1 LIFILLAYRNDA
13 LKVFMRK
20 REGSATTM
28 SSETHGGPR
37 TENPGAGPGNE
48 GGPVGG
54 APTSS
59 SIENPDA
66 ASAGLE
72 ALSFEA
78 EQQSV
83 YAEAGVSGDL
93 LALRDAVEA
102 TLLAA
107 SGQAAALSDA
117 PSSQGIVGVGIGL
130 PDPDSVAFGAGGP
143 GEPTLTLFT
152 ECALPRE
159 ALMTQ
164 VAQCAGTRALSS
176 VPVQQVPVGVVDA
189 YSHRARHRP
198 APGGVSVG
206 HVNVTAG
213 TLGSRAIGLT
223 APWTNRH
230 LILSNN
236 HVLANSNVASVNDS
250 IIQQGTADGGRHPAD
265 QIAVLAR
272 WVPISFGGAANL
284 VDAAFGWA
292 WHERIRGE
300 QYYLSGGA
308 PAYYRTGTAPLTAS
322 LGMVVGKSGR
332 TTGLT
337 QGRVTQIGVS
347 VNVNYGGGRVALFR
361 NQIAIQSVNAN
372 PFSAG
377 GDSGSLI
384 WHWAAGVRPVG
395 LLFAGG
401 GGTTFANPIA
411 TVLTALNIR
420 LLP

>member
-1 LIFILLAYRNDA
+1 MASKLGAPT
-13 LKVFMRK
+13 
-20 REGSATTM
+20 G
-28 SSETHGGPR
+28 
-37 TENPGAGPGNE
+37 TENPGEGNDDSS
-48 GGPVGG
+48 PVVENS
-54 APTSS
+54 PSS
-59 SIENPDA
+59 GLENPDA
-66 ASAGLE
+66 ANSGLE
-72 ALSFEA
+72 ALGTEA
-78 EQQSV
+78 EQQAV
-83 YAEAGVSGDL
+83 FAEAGVSDDL
-93 LALRDAVEA
+93 LSMRDAVEA
-102 TLLAA
+102 SLLAA
-107 SGQAAALSDA
+107 SGQIETLSDGG
-117 PSSQGIVGVGIGL
+117 SSQGIVGVGIGL
-130 PDPDSVAFGAGGP
+130 PDPESIAFGVGGP

-152 ECALPRE
+152 ESALPRE
-159 ALMTQ
+159 TLLGQLAES
-164 VAQCAGTRALSS
+164 AGTKALSS
-176 VPVQQVPVGVVDA
+176 VPIQQVVVGSVDA

-206 HVNVTAG
+206 HVSITAG

-223 APWTNRH
+223 APWNNRH

-236 HVLANSNVASVNDS
+236 HVLANSNAARVGDS
-250 IIQQGTADGGRHPAD
+250 ILQPGPADGGRHPGD

-272 WVPISFGGAANL
+272 WVPINFGGAANV

-300 QYYLSGGA
+300 QYYISGGRA
-308 PAYYRTGTAPLTAS
+308 TYYRTGTAPLAAS
-322 LGMVVGKSGR
+322 LGLIVGKSGR

-347 VNVNYGGGRVALFR
+347 VNVNYGAGRVALFR

-384 WHWAAGVRPVG
+384 WHWANGVRPVG

-401 GGTTFANPIA
+401 GGTTFANPIGS
-411 TVLTALNIR
+411 VLAALNIR

>member
-1 LIFILLAYRNDA
+1 
-13 LKVFMRK
+13 M
-20 REGSATTM
+20 ATKQT
-28 SSETHGGPR
+28 TTTPPV
-37 TENPGAGPGNE
+37 ENPDAGGVN
-48 GGPVGG
+48 
-54 APTSS
+54 APTPAQIPSS
-59 SIENPDA
+59 GIENPDA
-66 ASAGLE
+66 GSASLE
-72 ALSFEA
+72 ALQLEA
-78 EQQSV
+78 EQDAVFS
-83 YAEAGVSGDL
+83 EAGVSSDL

-107 SGQAAALSDA
+107 SGDFATLSET
-117 PSSQGIVGVGIGL
+117 PSTQGIVGVGIGL
-130 PDPDSVAFGAGGP
+130 PDPDSVAFGVGGP

-152 ECALPRE
+152 ESNLPRE
-159 ALMTQ
+159 VLLAHL
-164 VAQCAGTRALSS
+164 AQSAGTRALSGM
-176 VPVQQVPVGVVDA
+176 PLQQVPVGAVDA

-206 HVNVTAG
+206 HVDITAG

-223 APWTNRH
+223 APWNNRH
-230 LILSNN
+230 LVLSNN
-236 HVLANSNVASVNDS
+236 HVLANSNAGRVNDS
-250 IIQQGTADGGRHPAD
+250 IIQPGRADGGRHPGD

-272 WVPISFGGAANL
+272 WVPINFGGAPNV

-300 QYYLSGGA
+300 QYYLSNGSA
-308 PAYYRTGTAPLTAS
+308 AYYRTGSAPLTAS
-322 LGMVVGKSGR
+322 LGMTVGKSGR

-337 QGRVTQIGVS
+337 KGRVTQIGVS
-347 VNVNYGGGRVALFR
+347 VNVNFGGGRVALFR

-384 WHWAAGVRPVG
+384 WHWATGVRPVG

-401 GGTTFANPIA
+401 GGTTFANPIGN
-411 TVLTALNIR
+411 VLAALDIR

>member
-1 LIFILLAYRNDA
+1 MAKPSNSNPPA
-13 LKVFMRK
+13 
-20 REGSATTM
+20 
-28 SSETHGGPR
+28 
-37 TENPGAGPGNE
+37 ENPDGSNE
-48 GGPVGG
+48 KTPARSR
-54 APTSS
+54 APATGV
-59 SIENPDA
+59 ENPDA
-66 ASAGLE
+66 GSAGLE
-72 ALSFEA
+72 DLQLEA
-78 EQQSV
+78 EQDAV
-83 YAEAGVSGDL
+83 FAAAGVSSDL
-93 LALRDAVEA
+93 LALRDAVEQ

-107 SGQAAALSDA
+107 SGEFAALSDE
-117 PSSQGIVGVGIGL
+117 PTNQGIVGVGIGL
-130 PDPDSVAFGAGGP
+130 PDPDSIASGVGGP

-152 ECALPRE
+152 ESALPQE
-159 ALMTQ
+159 MLLGLL
-164 VAQCAGTRALSS
+164 AQSAGTRALASL
-176 VPVQQVPVGVVDA
+176 PMQQVPVGTVDA

-206 HVNVTAG
+206 HVDITAG

-223 APWTNRH
+223 APWNNRH

-236 HVLANSNVASVNDS
+236 HVLANSNAGRVNDS
-250 IIQQGTADGGRHPAD
+250 IIQPGRADGGRHPGD

-272 WVPISFGGAANL
+272 WVPINFGGTPNI

-292 WHERIRGE
+292 WSDRIRGG

-308 PAYYRTGTAPLTAS
+308 PSYYSTGTAPLAAS
-322 LGMVVGKSGR
+322 LGLLVGKSGR

-337 QGRVTQIGVS
+337 QGRVTQIGVA
-347 VNVNYGGGRVALFR
+347 VNVNFGGGRVALFR

-384 WHWAAGVRPVG
+384 WHWATGMRPVG

-401 GGTTFANPIA
+401 GNTTFANPIGN
-411 TVLTALNIR
+411 VLAALDIR

>member
-1 LIFILLAYRNDA
+1 MSVKRN
-13 LKVFMRK
+13 
-20 REGSATTM
+20 T
-28 SSETHGGPR
+28 PR
-37 TENPGAGPGNE
+37 TENPGDGNDS
-48 GGPVGG
+48 GPVEG
-54 APTSS
+54 ASS
-59 SIENPDA
+59 PSGLENPDG
-66 ASAGLE
+66 AGVE
-72 ALSFEA
+72 SLSLEA

-83 YAEAGVSGDL
+83 LAEAGVSSDL

-107 SGQAAALSDA
+107 SGQIAAADA
-117 PSSQGIVGVGIGL
+117 GSGQGIVGVGIGL
-130 PDPDSVAFGAGGP
+130 SDPDTMAFAGGP

-152 ECALPRE
+152 ESVLPQE
-159 ALMTQ
+159 ALMSQ
-164 VAQCAGTRALSS
+164 LAQSAGTSALST
-176 VPVQQVPVGVVDA
+176 VPVQQVPVGAVDA

-198 APGGVSVG
+198 APGGVSVA
-206 HVNVTAG
+206 HVSVTAG

-223 APWTNRH
+223 APWNNRH

-236 HVLANSNVASVNDS
+236 HVLANSNAASVGDS
-250 IIQQGTADGGRHPAD
+250 IVQPGPADGGRHPAD

-272 WVPISFGGAANL
+272 WVPINFGGAANF

-308 PAYYRTGTAPLTAS
+308 PAFYRTGTAPLAAT

-384 WHWAAGVRPVG
+384 WQWATGVRPVG

-401 GGTTFANPIA
+401 GGTTFANPIGA
-411 TVLTALNIR
+411 ALAALNIR

>member
-1 LIFILLAYRNDA
+1 MPAKKSDTPHLD
-13 LKVFMRK
+13 
-20 REGSATTM
+20 
-28 SSETHGGPR
+28 
-37 TENPGAGPGNE
+37 NPGEEFDGGSVSGRPTGEGP
-48 GGPVGG
+48 
-54 APTSS
+54 
-59 SIENPDA
+59 ENPDA
-66 ASAGLE
+66 DTAGLD
-72 ALSFEA
+72 ALNYEA
-78 EQQSV
+78 EQQAV
-83 YAEAGVSGDL
+83 FAESGVSDDL

-107 SGQAAALSDA
+107 SGEFNTLSEA
-117 PSSQGIVGVGIGL
+117 PSAEGIVGVGIGL
-130 PDPDSVAFGAGGP
+130 PDPSTVTFGVGGP
-143 GEPTLTLFT
+143 GEPVLTIFT
-152 ECALPRE
+152 ENVLPQE
-159 ALMTQ
+159 AISSQL
-164 VAQCAGTRALSS
+164 AQIAGTRALSS
-176 VPVQQVPVGVVDA
+176 VPVQQIPVGVVDA

-236 HVLANSNVASVNDS
+236 HVLANSNAGHVNDS
-250 IIQQGTADGGRHPAD
+250 IIQPGAADGGRHPGD

-272 WVPISFGGAANL
+272 WVPINFGGAPNF

-300 QYYLSGGA
+300 QYYLSGGN
-308 PAYYRTGTAPLTAS
+308 PAYYRTGTAPLAAS
-322 LGMVVGKSGR
+322 LGLLVGKSGR

-361 NQIAIQSVNAN
+361 NQIAIQSVNGN
-372 PFSAG
+372 PFSSP

-401 GGTTFANPIA
+401 GGVTFANPIGA
-411 TVLTALNIR
+411 ALAALNIR

>member
-1 LIFILLAYRNDA
+1 MNAKAQDA
-13 LKVFMRK
+13 
-20 REGSATTM
+20 
-28 SSETHGGPR
+28 P
-37 TENPGAGPGNE
+37 NP
-48 GGPVGG
+48 
-54 APTSS
+54 
-59 SIENPDA
+59 ENPDTSGQDTPVKGKSSTA
-66 ASAGLE
+66 GPEDPAEAGLE
-72 ALSFEA
+72 ALSVEA
-78 EQQSV
+78 DQQAV
-83 YAEAGVSGDL
+83 LAEAGVSDDL
-93 LALRDAVEA
+93 LELRDAVEA

-107 SGQAAALSDA
+107 SGQIETFAEESPAG
-117 PSSQGIVGVGIGL
+117 GIVGVGIGL
-130 PDPDSVAFGAGGP
+130 PDPDSIAFGVGVP

-152 ECALPRE
+152 ESPLPHE
-159 ALMTQ
+159 QLLSQ
-164 VAQCAGTRALSS
+164 VAESAGTRALSS
-176 VPVQQVPVGVVDA
+176 IPVQQVPVGSVDA
-189 YSHRARHRP
+189 YSFRGRHRP

-206 HVNVTAG
+206 HVNITAG

-230 LILSNN
+230 LVLSNN
-236 HVLANSNVASVNDS
+236 HVLANSNDARVNDS
-250 IIQQGTADGGRHPAD
+250 IVQPGPTDGGRHPGD

-272 WVPISFGGAANL
+272 WVPITFGGAANF

-300 QYYLSGGA
+300 QYFLSGGQS
-308 PAYYRTGTAPLTAS
+308 AYYRTGTAPLAAS

-347 VNVNYGGGRVALFR
+347 VNVNYGAGRVALFR

-384 WHWAAGVRPVG
+384 WQWATGVRPVG

-401 GGTTFANPIA
+401 GGTTFANPIGA
-411 TVLTALNIR
+411 ALAALNIR

>member
-1 LIFILLAYRNDA
+1 MAGKGKD
-13 LKVFMRK
+13 
-20 REGSATTM
+20 
-28 SSETHGGPR
+28 SSQVD
-37 TENPGAGPGNE
+37 NPGE
-48 GGPVGG
+48 DLDGGPVGG
-54 APTSS
+54 TPASSAP
-59 SIENPDA
+59 ENPDA
-66 ASAGLE
+66 DAAGLE
-72 ALSFEA
+72 ALGYEA
-78 EQQSV
+78 EQQTIF
-83 YAEAGVSGDL
+83 AEAGVSDDL

-102 TLLAA
+102 MLLPA
-107 SGQAAALSDA
+107 SGEFAALSEV
-117 PSSQGIVGVGIGL
+117 PSTNGIVGVGIGL
-130 PDPDSVAFGAGGP
+130 PAPGEAAFSLGSP
-143 GEPTLTLFT
+143 GEPVLTIFT
-152 ECALPRE
+152 ESEIPQETILGY
-159 ALMTQ
+159 L
-164 VAQCAGTRALSS
+164 AQAAGTSALSTI
-176 VPVQQVPVGVVDA
+176 PVQQVPVGVVDA

-206 HVNVTAG
+206 HVAVTAG

-236 HVLANSNVASVNDS
+236 HVLANSNSARVNDS
-250 IIQQGTADGGRHPAD
+250 IIQPGAADGGRHPAD

-272 WVPISFGGAANL
+272 WVPINFGGAPNF

-292 WHERIRGE
+292 WHDRIRGE

-308 PAYYRTGTAPLTAS
+308 GRYYRTGTAPLPAT
-322 LGMVVGKSGR
+322 LGLPVGKSGR

-347 VNVNYGGGRVALFR
+347 LNVNYGGGRVALFR
-361 NQIAIQSVNAN
+361 NQIAIRSVNNN

-384 WHWAAGVRPVG
+384 WHWAGGLRPVG

-401 GGTTFANPIA
+401 GGTTFANPIGS
-411 TVLTALNIR
+411 VLSALNIR

>member
-1 LIFILLAYRNDA
+1 
-13 LKVFMRK
+13 
-20 REGSATTM
+20 M
-28 SSETHGGPR
+28 SVKKSDTPR
-37 TENPGAGPGNE
+37 TENPGDGND

-54 APTSS
+54 TSAPTG
-59 SIENPDA
+59 IENPNG
-66 ASAGLE
+66 SGLE
-72 ALSFEA
+72 TLSVEA
-78 EQQSV
+78 EQQAV
-83 YAEAGVSGDL
+83 FAEAGVSSDL

-107 SGQAAALSDA
+107 SGQIEASEA
-117 PSSQGIVGVGIGL
+117 SSTEGIVGVGIGL
-130 PDPDSVAFGAGGP
+130 SDPESLSLRGGRP
-143 GEPTLTLFT
+143 GEPALTLFT
-152 ECALPRE
+152 ESALPTE
-159 ALMTQ
+159 VLLSQLAES
-164 VAQCAGTRALSS
+164 AGTNALST

-206 HVNVTAG
+206 HVKITAG

-223 APWTNRH
+223 APWNNRH
-230 LILSNN
+230 LVLSNN
-236 HVLANSNVASVNDS
+236 HVLANTNAAQVNDS
-250 IIQQGTADGGRHPAD
+250 IVQPGPADGGRHPAD

-272 WVPISFGGAANL
+272 WVPINFGGAANF

-308 PAYYRTGTAPLTAS
+308 PAYYRTGTNPLAAS
-322 LGMVVGKSGR
+322 LGLIVGKSGR
-332 TTGLT
+332 TTALT

-347 VNVNYGGGRVALFR
+347 VNVNYQGRIALFR

-384 WHWAAGVRPVG
+384 WHWATGVRPVG

-401 GGTTFANPIA
+401 GGTTFANPIGA
-411 TVLTALNIR
+411 VLTALDIR

>member
-1 LIFILLAYRNDA
+1 MS
-13 LKVFMRK
+13 VK
-20 REGSATTM
+20 RGDT
-28 SSETHGGPR
+28 PR
-37 TENPGAGPGNE
+37 AENPGDGKD

-54 APTSS
+54 ASSPTGL
-59 SIENPDA
+59 ENPDG
-66 ASAGLE
+66 AGLE
-72 ALSFEA
+72 ALSLEA

-83 YAEAGVSGDL
+83 YAEAGVSGEL

-107 SGQAAALSDA
+107 SGQIEVSDA
-117 PSSQGIVGVGIGL
+117 PATQGIVGVGIGL
-130 PDPDSVAFGAGGP
+130 SDPDSIAFGGRP

-152 ECALPRE
+152 ESALPQE
-159 ALMTQ
+159 ALLSQ
-164 VAQCAGTRALSS
+164 LAQSAGTRALSS
-176 VPVQQVPVGVVDA
+176 VPVQQVPVGAVDA

-198 APGGVSVG
+198 APAGVSVA

-213 TLGSRAIGLT
+213 TIGSRAIGLT
-223 APWTNRH
+223 APWDNRH

-236 HVLANSNVASVNDS
+236 HVLANSNAGGVNDS
-250 IIQQGTADGGRHPAD
+250 IVQPGPADGGHHPAD

-272 WVPISFGGAANL
+272 WVPINFGGAANF
-284 VDAAFGWA
+284 VDTAFGWA

-308 PAYYRTGTAPLTAS
+308 PAFYQTGTAPLAAS
-322 LGMVVGKSGR
+322 LGLTVGKSGR

-347 VNVNYGGGRVALFR
+347 VNVNYPGGRVALFR

-384 WHWAAGVRPVG
+384 WHWATGVRPVG

-401 GGTTFANPIA
+401 GGTTFANPIGA
-411 TVLTALNIR
+411 VLAALNIR

>member
-1 LIFILLAYRNDA
+1 
-13 LKVFMRK
+13 
-20 REGSATTM
+20 M
-28 SSETHGGPR
+28 SSKNTVPPQVD
-37 TENPGAGPGNE
+37 NPGDEPD

-54 APTSS
+54 ASVGGP
-59 SIENPDA
+59 ENPDSS
-66 ASAGLE
+66 ASGLDS
-72 ALSFEA
+72 LTVEA
-78 EQQSV
+78 EQQAV
-83 YAEAGVSGDL
+83 FAEAGVSDDL

-102 TLLAA
+102 TLLTA
-107 SGQAAALSDA
+107 SGEFATLSDA
-117 PSSQGIVGVGIGL
+117 PSTEGIVGVGIGL
-130 PDPDSVAFGAGGP
+130 PDPDNIGFGVGGP
-143 GEPTLTLFT
+143 GEPVLTIFT
-152 ECALPRE
+152 ESVLAHDSL
-159 ALMTQ
+159 LGQ
-164 VAQCAGTRALSS
+164 LAQIAGTRALSS
-176 VPVQQVPVGVVDA
+176 LPVQQVPVGSVDA

-206 HVNVTAG
+206 HVNITAG

-236 HVLANSNVASVNDS
+236 HVLANSNAGRVNDS
-250 IIQQGTADGGRHPAD
+250 IIQPGAADGGRHPGD

-272 WVPISFGGAANL
+272 WVPINFGGAPNF
-284 VDAAFGWA
+284 VDAAIGWA

-300 QYYLSGGA
+300 QYYLSGGR
-308 PAYYRTGTAPLTAS
+308 PAYYRTGTVPLAAA
-322 LGMVVGKSGR
+322 LGLIVGKSGR

-361 NQIAIQSVNAN
+361 NQIAIRSVNNN

-384 WHWAAGVRPVG
+384 WHWAGGLRPVG

-401 GGTTFANPIA
+401 GGTTFANPIGS
-411 TVLTALNIR
+411 VLAALNIR

>member
-1 LIFILLAYRNDA
+1 MAGKNSDTPRVNNPGEDDDGGSVSGKPASRGPEDPDSDAAGLDA
-13 LKVFMRK
+13 L
-20 REGSATTM
+20 S
-28 SSETHGGPR
+28 
-37 TENPGAGPGNE
+37 
-48 GGPVGG
+48 
-54 APTSS
+54 
-59 SIENPDA
+59 D
-66 ASAGLE
+66 
-72 ALSFEA
+72 EA
-78 EQQSV
+78 EQQAV
-83 YAEAGVSGDL
+83 FAEAGVSNDL
-93 LALRDAVEA
+93 LALRDAIEA

-107 SGQAAALSDA
+107 SGEFKTFSEA
-117 PSSQGIVGVGIGL
+117 PSNEGIVGVGIGL
-130 PDPDSVAFGAGGP
+130 PDPSAIAFGVGGP
-143 GEPTLTLFT
+143 GEPVLTIFT
-152 ECALPRE
+152 ESVLPQE
-159 ALMTQ
+159 AILSQLAQ
-164 VAQCAGTRALSS
+164 VAGTRALSS

-223 APWTNRH
+223 APWTDRH

-236 HVLANSNVASVNDS
+236 HVLANSNAGRVNDS
-250 IIQQGTADGGRHPAD
+250 IIQPGAADGGRHPGD

-272 WVPISFGGAANL
+272 WVPINFGGAPNF

-300 QYYLSGGA
+300 QYYLSGGT
-308 PAYYRTGTAPLTAS
+308 PAYYRTGTAALGAS
-322 LGMVVGKSGR
+322 LGLIVGKSGR

-347 VNVNYGGGRVALFR
+347 INVNYGLGRVALFR
-361 NQIAIQSVNAN
+361 NQIAIQSVNGN

-377 GDSGSLI
+377 GDSGSII
-384 WHWAAGVRPVG
+384 WHWAAGLRPVG

-401 GGTTFANPIA
+401 GGTTFANPIGA
-411 TVLTALNIR
+411 ALSALNIR

>member
-1 LIFILLAYRNDA
+1 MGNKNND
-13 LKVFMRK
+13 
-20 REGSATTM
+20 T
-28 SSETHGGPR
+28 PDI
-37 TENPGAGPGNE
+37 ENPGAGSD
-48 GGPVGG
+48 GGSVSREPS
-54 APTSS
+54 ASS
-59 SIENPDA
+59 PEDPDA
-66 ASAGLE
+66 ASAGIE
-72 ALSFEA
+72 ALSLEA

-83 YAEAGVSGDL
+83 LAEAGVSSDL

-107 SGQAAALSDA
+107 SGQIEARSEAPAA
-117 PSSQGIVGVGIGL
+117 QGVVGVGIGL
-130 PDPDSVAFGAGGP
+130 SDPDSVAFGAGGP

-152 ECALPRE
+152 ESVLPQE
-159 ALMTQ
+159 ALLSQ
-164 VAQCAGTRALSS
+164 LAESAGTRALSS
-176 VPVQQVPVGVVDA
+176 VPVQQVPVGSVDA

-198 APGGVSVG
+198 APGGVSIG
-206 HVNVTAG
+206 HVNITAG

-236 HVLANSNVASVNDS
+236 HVLANSNAGRVNDS
-250 IIQQGTADGGRHPAD
+250 IVQPGPTDGGRHPGD

-272 WVPISFGGAANL
+272 WVPINFGGAPNF
-284 VDAAFGWA
+284 VDAAIGWA

-308 PAYYRTGTAPLTAS
+308 PAYYRTGTAPLAAS
-322 LGMVVGKSGR
+322 LGLLVGKSGR

-361 NQIAIQSVNAN
+361 NQIAIRSVNAN

-384 WHWAAGVRPVG
+384 WNWATGVRPVG

-401 GGTTFANPIA
+401 GGTTFANPIGA
-411 TVLTALNIR
+411 VLAALNIR

>member
-1 LIFILLAYRNDA
+1 MN
-13 LKVFMRK
+13 VK
-20 REGSATTM
+20 RSNT
-28 SSETHGGPR
+28 PR
-37 TENPGAGPGNE
+37 AENPGEGND
-48 GGPVGG
+48 GGPVEG
-54 APTSS
+54 ASSPTGP
-59 SIENPDA
+59 ENPDG
-66 ASAGLE
+66 AGVE
-72 ALSFEA
+72 SLSLEA

-83 YAEAGVSGDL
+83 LAEAGVSSEL

-107 SGQAAALSDA
+107 SG
-117 PSSQGIVGVGIGL
+117 PSVMSEGPSTPAIVGVGIGL
-130 PDPDSVAFGAGGP
+130 SDPDSVAFGGGP

-152 ECALPRE
+152 EYALPQE
-159 ALMTQ
+159 ALMSHL
-164 VAQCAGTRALSS
+164 AQSAGTTALST
-176 VPVQQVPVGVVDA
+176 VPVQQVPVGAVDA

-198 APGGVSVG
+198 APGGVSVA

-223 APWTNRH
+223 APWNNRH

-236 HVLANSNVASVNDS
+236 HVLANSNAASVGDS
-250 IIQQGTADGGRHPAD
+250 IVQPGPADGGRHPAD

-272 WVPISFGGAANL
+272 WVPISFGGAANF

-292 WHERIRGE
+292 WHERVRGE

-308 PAYYRTGTAPLTAS
+308 PAFYSTGTAPLAAT
-322 LGMVVGKSGR
+322 LGLVVGKSGR
-332 TTGLT
+332 TTGLA

-372 PFSAG
+372 PFSAP
-377 GDSGSLI
+377 GDSGSCI
-384 WHWAAGVRPVG
+384 WHWATGVRPVG

-401 GGTTFANPIA
+401 GGTTFANPIGA
-411 TVLTALNIR
+411 ALAALNIR

>member
-1 LIFILLAYRNDA
+1 MAGKLGAPT
-13 LKVFMRK
+13 
-20 REGSATTM
+20 G
-28 SSETHGGPR
+28 
-37 TENPGAGPGNE
+37 TENPGEGNDD
-48 GGPVGG
+48 
-54 APTSS
+54 SS
-59 SIENPDA
+59 PIGENSPSSGLENPDA
-66 ASAGLE
+66 ANSGLE
-72 ALSFEA
+72 ALGTEA
-78 EQQSV
+78 EQQAV
-83 YAEAGVSGDL
+83 FAEAGVSDDL
-93 LALRDAVEA
+93 LSMRDAVEA
-102 TLLAA
+102 SLLAA
-107 SGQAAALSDA
+107 SGQIETLSDGG
-117 PSSQGIVGVGIGL
+117 SSQGIVGVGIGL
-130 PDPDSVAFGAGGP
+130 PDPESIAFGVGGP

-152 ECALPRE
+152 ESALPRE
-159 ALMTQ
+159 TLLGQLAES
-164 VAQCAGTRALSS
+164 AGTKALSS
-176 VPVQQVPVGVVDA
+176 VPIQQVVVGSVDA

-206 HVNVTAG
+206 HVSITAG

-223 APWTNRH
+223 APWNNRH

-236 HVLANSNVASVNDS
+236 HVLANSNAARVGDS
-250 IIQQGTADGGRHPAD
+250 ILQPGPADGGRHPGD

-272 WVPISFGGAANL
+272 WVPINFGGVANV

-300 QYYLSGGA
+300 QYYLSGGRA
-308 PAYYRTGTAPLTAS
+308 AYYRTGTAPLAAS
-322 LGMVVGKSGR
+322 LGLIVGKSGR

-347 VNVNYGGGRVALFR
+347 VNVNYGAGRVALFR

-384 WHWAAGVRPVG
+384 WHWANGVRPVG

-401 GGTTFANPIA
+401 GGTTFANPIGS
-411 TVLTALNIR
+411 VLAALNIR

>member
-1 LIFILLAYRNDA
+1 MPS
-13 LKVFMRK
+13 K
-20 REGSATTM
+20 
-28 SSETHGGPR
+28 SSRAEDPDTSN
-37 TENPGAGPGNE
+37 ENE
-48 GGPVGG
+48 GGPVGR
-54 APTSS
+54 AP
-59 SIENPDA
+59 A
-66 ASAGLE
+66 ASAPEDPDATGSNLE
-72 ALSFEA
+72 ALSLEA
-78 EQQSV
+78 EQQSL
-83 YAEAGVSGDL
+83 YAEAGVSSDL

-102 TLLAA
+102 TLLPA
-107 SGQAAALSDA
+107 SGQFEALSDV

-130 PDPDSVAFGAGGP
+130 SDPDSIAFGPGGP
-143 GEPTLTLFT
+143 GEPALTLFT
-152 ECALPRE
+152 ESALPQE
-159 ALMTQ
+159 VLLSQLAEI
-164 VAQCAGTRALSS
+164 AGTRAQSD
-176 VPVQQVPVGVVDA
+176 VPVQQVQVGIVDA

-206 HVNVTAG
+206 HVNITAG

-223 APWTNRH
+223 APWNNRH

-236 HVLANSNVASVNDS
+236 HVLADSNAGRVGDS
-250 IIQQGTADGGRHPAD
+250 IVQPGPADGGRHPGD

-272 WVPISFGGAANL
+272 WVTINFGGAPNF
-284 VDAAFGWA
+284 VDTAFGWA

-300 QYYLSGGA
+300 QYYLSGGS
-308 PAYYRTGTAPLTAS
+308 PAYYSTGTAPIAAA
-322 LGMVVGKSGR
+322 LGMTVGKSGR

-347 VNVNYGGGRVALFR
+347 VNVNYPGRGVALFR

-384 WHWAAGVRPVG
+384 WQWAAGVRPVG

-401 GGTTFANPIA
+401 GSTTFANPIGA
-411 TVLTALNIR
+411 VLAGLNIR

>member
-1 LIFILLAYRNDA
+1 MPKQPSTTPPVDPGS
-13 LKVFMRK
+13 
-20 REGSATTM
+20 EGDQTPIGAPASSSAV
-28 SSETHGGPR
+28 EDP
-37 TENPGAGPGNE
+37 NA
-48 GGPVGG
+48 GG
-54 APTSS
+54 A
-59 SIENPDA
+59 D
-66 ASAGLE
+66 LE
-72 ALSFEA
+72 ALP
-78 EQQSV
+78 EQEDQNAV
-83 YAEAGVSGDL
+83 FAAAGVSSDL

-107 SGQAAALSDA
+107 SGYLSAQLDA
-117 PSSQGIVGVGIGL
+117 SSSQGIVGVGIGL
-130 PDPDSVAFGAGGP
+130 PDPDSIAFGIGSP

-152 ECALPRE
+152 ESALPHE
-159 ALMTQ
+159 VLLNCL
-164 VAQCAGTRALSS
+164 AQSAGTRALST
-176 VPVQQVPVGVVDA
+176 VPLHQVTVGRVDA
-189 YSHRARHRP
+189 YSHRSRIRP

-213 TLGSRAIGLT
+213 TLGSRAIGRT

-230 LILSNN
+230 LVLSNN
-236 HVLANSNVASVNDS
+236 HVLANSNAGRVNDS
-250 IIQQGTADGGRHPAD
+250 IIQPGAADGGRHPAD

-272 WVPISFGGAANL
+272 WVPINFGGAANI

-292 WHERIRGE
+292 WHDRIRGG
-300 QYYLSGGA
+300 QYYLSGGN
-308 PAYYRTGTAPLTAS
+308 PAYYTTGTAPLAAS
-322 LGMVVGKSGR
+322 LGMIVGKSGR

-384 WHWAAGVRPVG
+384 WQWATGVRPVG

-401 GGTTFANPIA
+401 GGTTFANPIGDVFA
-411 TVLTALNIR
+411 ALDIT